1 MLLGIREIEK
11 YFGRGRKRLSS
22 HIATLYGVAI
32 ASVIFP
38 FSGYLETATS
48 VLCYGVPEWG
58 RPDVPHTRQG
68 AF

>member
-1 MLLGIREIEK
+1 MK
-11 YFGRGRKRLSS
+11 YRNTSGDEESGSLVPSS